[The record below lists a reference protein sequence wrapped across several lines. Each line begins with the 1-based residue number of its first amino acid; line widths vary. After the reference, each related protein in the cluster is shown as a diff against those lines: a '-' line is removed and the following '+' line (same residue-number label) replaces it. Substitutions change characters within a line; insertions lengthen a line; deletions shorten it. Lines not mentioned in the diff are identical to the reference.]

1 MKRLVIL
8 LIILTMILCGCKT
21 KEPELAQTQP
31 VETEPVTVAPETTE
45 PATEPEPT
53 ETTQPPTEPDPVED
67 LLVSMTLEEKVGQ
80 LFLARCPW
88 ENAAEDVAQY
98 HLGGYILFGKDFEY
112 KVAEEVL
119 ADVNSYQAM
128 AKIPL
133 LIGVDE
139 EGGTVVRVSSNFA
152 LREERFQSP
161 RNLFAE
167 GGMERILEDTRE
179 KDALLASMGINLNFA
194 PVADIAIEPGDF
206 MYKRSFGQDAQA
218 TADFTAQVVAQM
230 AQDNI
235 GSCLKHFPG
244 YGANID
250 THTDIAVDNRPM
262 ETFLESDLL
271 PFASFPAGEGTT
283 AIMVSHNIVNCW
295 DEEMPASLSAE
306 VHRFMR
312 EEFGFDGI
320 IMTDALDMG
329 AVKAYTNGGNIAVT
343 ALQAGNDILLVCD
356 YKTGIPAILEAV
368 AEGTLSEDVI
378 DTACHR
384 VLTWKQS
391 LGLI

>member
-1 MKRLVIL
+1 MKRI
-8 LIILTMILCGCKT
+8 IILIAIFACVLSGCKT
-21 KEPELAQTQP
+21 REPEIAQNQP
-31 VETEPVTVAPETTE
+31 AETEPVTTQPETTQPPTE
-45 PATEPEPT
+45 TEPP
-53 ETTQPPTEPDPVED
+53 ETTQPPTEPDPIED
-67 LLVSMTLEEKVGQ
+67 LLASMTLEEKVGQ

-161 RNLFAE
+161 RNLFE
-167 GGMERILEDTRE
+167 QGGMERILEDTVE

-194 PVADIAIEPGDF
+194 PVADIATEPGDF
-206 MYKRSFGQDAQA
+206 MYKRSFGQDAEA

-230 AQDNI
+230 AQDNM
-235 GSCLKHFPG
+235 GSCMKHFPG
-244 YGANID
+244 YGANVD
-250 THTDIAVDNRPM
+250 THTGIAVDERPL

-271 PFASFPAGEGTT
+271 PFASFTAGDGTT
-283 AIMVSHNIVNCW
+283 AIMVSHNIVTCM
-295 DEEMPASLSAE
+295 DAEMPASLSAE

-329 AVKAYTNGGNIAVT
+329 AVKEYTNGGDIAVT
-343 ALQAGNDILLVCD
+343 ALQAGNDMLLVCD

-368 AEGTLSEDVI
+368 ENETLPEEMI
-378 DTACHR
+378 DTACRR

>member
-1 MKRLVIL
+1 ML
-8 LIILTMILCGCKT
+8 
-21 KEPELAQTQP
+21 QP
-31 VETEPVTVAPETTE
+31 QAVETEPLTIALETTSPPTQTEQPETTQ
-45 PATEPEPT
+45 PPTEPEPP
-53 ETTQPPTEPDPVED
+53 ETTQPPTEPDPIEA
-67 LLVSMTLEEKVGQ
+67 LMASMSLEEKVGQ
-80 LFLARCPW
+80 LFLARCPG
-88 ENAAEDVAQY
+88 ENAVADVAQY
-98 HLGGYILFGKDFEY
+98 HLGGYILFGRDFEY
-112 KVAEEVL
+112 KTAEEVL
-119 ADVNSYQAM
+119 ADVDSYQAM

-139 EGGTVVRVSSNFA
+139 EGGTVVRVSSNFV

-167 GGMERILEDTRE
+167 GGMERILEDTIE

-194 PVADIAIEPGDF
+194 PVADIAIDPGDF
-206 MYKRSFGQDAQA
+206 MYKRSFGQNAQA

-244 YGANID
+244 YGANVD
-250 THTDIAVDNRPM
+250 THNGIAVDNRPM

-271 PFASFPAGEGTT
+271 PFASFTAGEGTT
-283 AIMVSHNIVNCW
+283 AIMVSHNIVTCF

-306 VHRFMR
+306 IHRFMR
-312 EEFGFDGI
+312 EDFGFDGI

-329 AVKAYTNGGNIAVT
+329 AVKEYTNGGNIAVT

-356 YKTGIPAILEAV
+356 YHTGIPAILEAV
-368 AEGTLSEDVI
+368 ADGTLSEDVI
-378 DTACHR
+378 DTACRR